1 VNSTN
6 SSEKQKGERSPSA
19 FCEFYLQGK
28 RTSNR
33 EGKKQNVIY

>member
-6 SSEKQKGERSPSA
+6 SFEKQKGERSPSA

-33 EGKKQNVIY
+33 EEKKQNVIY